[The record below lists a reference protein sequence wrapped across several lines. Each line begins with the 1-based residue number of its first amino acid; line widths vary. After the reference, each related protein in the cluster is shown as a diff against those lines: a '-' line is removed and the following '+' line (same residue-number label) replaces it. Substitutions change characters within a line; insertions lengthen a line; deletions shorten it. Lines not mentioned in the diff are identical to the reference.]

1 MGAGREGG
9 NGTGNFLTNS
19 NLAIKEKRS
28 WWTVLG
34 DFCCWDPNLGQGSP
48 HFLKGAWGMQE
59 MGVPRVYIAA
69 TVLAEVSL

>member
-1 MGAGREGG
+1 M
-9 NGTGNFLTNS
+9 
-19 NLAIKEKRS
+19 
-28 WWTVLG
+28 LG

-59 MGVPRVYIAA
+59 TGPPPRVYITA